1 MAWLTRLCF
10 IPNLCISLIL
20 ATSNLSAAVS
30 SSWAT
35 RDKCNVFN
43 VFCLYKDFLFEIQ
56 QEHKSSGYYRDW
68 GRKKKKK
75 EGGKPSISPLLQHCQ
90 YLSEKALW
98 IVSALPAG
106 LHSCCGSTLR
116 SQHHSVTL
124 FQADSGGQMSPTKSS
139 TQVSQASA
147 FSFGDLTFQCS
158 TGLILLEVVNT
169 FLWSA

>member
-75 EGGKPSISPLLQHCQ
+75 KKGESLAFLHFCSTASTSVKRHFELYRHCQ
-90 YLSEKALW
+90 QGCIPAVGAHCAPNTILWHYFRLTQGDRCLLLNHQHKCLKHLLFPSE
-98 IVSALPAG
+98 
-106 LHSCCGSTLR
+106 T
-116 SQHHSVTL
+116 
-124 FQADSGGQMSPTKSS
+124 
-139 TQVSQASA
+139 
-147 FSFGDLTFQCS
+147 
-158 TGLILLEVVNT
+158 
-169 FLWSA
+169 

>member
-20 ATSNLSAAVS
+20 ATSSLSAAVS

-75 EGGKPSISPLLQHCQ
+75 KEGGKSSISPLLQHCQ

-98 IVSALPAG
+98 IVSHCQQGCIPAVG
-106 LHSCCGSTLR
+106 AHCAPNTILWHYFRLTQGDRCLLLNH
-116 SQHHSVTL
+116 QHKCLKHLL
-124 FQADSGGQMSPTKSS
+124 FPSET
-139 TQVSQASA
+139 
-147 FSFGDLTFQCS
+147 
-158 TGLILLEVVNT
+158 
-169 FLWSA
+169 